1 MSKPLDDLMAGN
13 ARARSS
19 GRALPQSGE
28 RRPTAAV
35 LACTDERVVPQVI
48 FDHPPGKIYAVRM
61 AGNVYSH
68 EVAGSLEIAVL
79 RLHCPL
85 ILVLGHTDC
94 TAVQMAHSRERVEG
108 GAYDI
113 LRRIR
118 TAIQALPLEAPLVQ
132 AVETNV
138 AFTIR
143 EIRER
148 CHVLQEREQA
158 GTLQI
163 AGAIYELESGLVRF
177 LKEDQPG
184 AG

>member
-1 MSKPLDDLMAGN
+1 MSKPLDELMTGN
-13 ARARSS
+13 ARARAS
-19 GRALPQSGE
+19 GRALPQGGE

-35 LACTDERVVPQVI
+35 LACTDERVVPQVV

-108 GAYDI
+108 SAHDI
-113 LRRIR
+113 TRRIR
-118 TAIQALPLEAPLVQ
+118 TAIQDLPREAPLVQ
-132 AVETNV
+132 AVEATV

-143 EIRER
+143 ELRER
-148 CHVLQEREQA
+148 CHVLRERELA
-158 GTLQI
+158 GTLEI
-163 AGAIYELESGLVRF
+163 AGAVYDLESGVVR
-177 LKEDQPG
+177 LL
-184 AG
+184 